1 LRAELGHLAQVGQT
15 RPESIPDEDIV
26 ESDADS
32 AAVIDLRTGNPVVAI
47 DPGIAVLPRTGYLAA
62 SRWQLAVKRFMDV
75 IAAGLALI
83 VLSPVF
89 LVITVAILTTS
100 RGGLLYKQERIGQ
113 HGEMFRFWKFRSM
126 RANAHEEKS
135 TLWGLNEQ
143 DGPIFKIRNDPRVTK
158 VGRILRRFS
167 LDELPQL
174 VHVFTG
180 RMSLVGPRPHLP
192 EEVAA
197 YSPRAQQRLAAKP
210 GITCIWQ
217 VSGRSDLDFETW
229 IDLDLEYVHTW
240 NLRQDLLLLA
250 KTVPAVI
257 SGRGAY

>member
-1 LRAELGHLAQVGQT
+1 LRAELGHLAQVGKA
-15 RPESIPDEDIV
+15 RPESVPDEEIV
-26 ESDADS
+26 EADTET
-32 AAVIDLRTGNPVVAI
+32 AAVIDLRTGSPVVAI

-62 SRWQLAVKRFMDV
+62 SRWQLAVKRAMDV
-75 IAAGLALI
+75 VVSGVALVVLAPLF
-83 VLSPVF
+83 V
-89 LVITVAILTTS
+89 VITVAVLTTS
-100 RGGLLYKQERIGQ
+100 RGGLLYKQDRIGQ

-143 DGPIFKIRNDPRVTK
+143 DGPIFKIRKDPRVTR
-158 VGRILRRFS
+158 VGRILRRLS

-240 NLRQDLLLLA
+240 NLRQDLRLLA
-250 KTVPAVI
+250 KTVPAVV

>member
-1 LRAELGHLAQVGQT
+1 LRAEVGHLAQVGET
-15 RPESIPDEDIV
+15 RPDSLPAEEIIETED
-26 ESDADS
+26 AGT

-47 DPGIAVLPRTGYLAA
+47 DHGIAVLPRPGYLAA
-62 SRWQLAVKRFMDV
+62 APWQLVAKRALDIMVSAVALV
-75 IAAGLALI
+75 LLAPL
-83 VLSPVF
+83 F
-89 LVITVAILTTS
+89 LVITAAVLTTS
-100 RGGLLYKQERIGQ
+100 RGGLLYKQDRIGQ
-113 HGEMFRFWKFRSM
+113 HGEMFHFMKFRSM
-126 RANAHEEKS
+126 RANAHQEKA

-143 DGPIFKIRNDPRVTK
+143 DGPIFKIRNDPRVTR

-174 VHVFTG
+174 VHVLTG
-180 RMSLVGPRPHLP
+180 RMSHLP

-197 YSPRAQQRLAAKP
+197 YSPKARRRLAAKP

-229 IDLDLEYVHTW
+229 IDMDLDYVDNWSLRLDLA
-240 NLRQDLLLLA
+240 LLG
-250 KTVPAVI
+250 KTVPAVL